1 MLNVKIKDSVCVF
14 AQVVYIGTM
23 NIENNDYRTPG
34 QLISALLKNKG
45 WTQRILAIVLG
56 MGETSVAKI
65 ISDKQPVDASLAISL
80 GELFNVP
87 AESFLELQKS
97 YDLAVARIGS
107 RPDPKRK
114 TRAQIYGELPIS
126 TMIKRGWLDADNIKD
141 TENVENSLCRFF
153 GVNRIDDVEILP
165 HAAKKTEVS
174 VSASPAQMAWIY
186 RVKKLAEDMMVAS
199 YSTASVKNAIK
210 KIQALLNA
218 PEELRNV
225 PRILAEAGIR
235 FVIVEALPSSKIDGV
250 CFWLN
255 ESSPVIGMTL
265 RFDRIDNFCFVLRH
279 ELEHVLNRDGLTT
292 MMLDVDIQNADNQYL
307 AIEIENQERIA
318 NEAAAEFCVPK
329 KMMDAFISRKAPI
342 FAERDIIGL
351 SRMAKVHTGLIAGQL
366 QHRTGFYNKFRQHLI
381 PVREIVTPNAITD
394 GWGDIA
400 SVE

>member
-1 MLNVKIKDSVCVF
+1 MAF
-14 AQVVYIGTM
+14 M
-23 NIENNDYRTPG
+23 NIDVNEYKTPG
-34 QLISALLKNKG
+34 QLITALLEQRN
-45 WTQRILAIVLG
+45 WTGRMLAVV
-56 MGETSVAKI
+56 MGVDETGLNKI
-65 ISDKQPVDASLAISL
+65 IAAKRGIDAKTALIL
-80 GELFNVP
+80 EEIFGIE
-87 AESFLELQKS
+87 AENFLKLQKS
-97 YDLAVARIGS
+97 YDLAVARIES
-107 RPDPKRK
+107 RPDPKRQ
-114 TRAQIYGELPIS
+114 TRAQIYGELPVS
-126 TMIKRGWLDADNIKD
+126 AMIKRGWLNADNIKD

-174 VSASPAQMAWIY
+174 IPASPAQIAWIY
-186 RVKKLAEDMMVAS
+186 RVKTLAEDMMVAS
-199 YSTASVKNAIK
+199 YSTSSVKTAIK

-225 PRILAEAGIR
+225 PRILAESGIR

-255 ESSPVIGMTL
+255 DSSPVIGMTL

-292 MMLDVDIQNADNQYL
+292 MMLDVDIHNVDNQYQ

-351 SRMAKVHTGLIAGQL
+351 SRMINVHPGLIAGQIH
-366 QHRTGFYNKFRQHLI
+366 HRMGDGYYNKFRQHLVPI
-381 PVREIVTPNAITD
+381 REIVTPSAITD

-400 SVE
+400 SVD